1 MHPLT
6 RLAFVVA
13 VAVACTCAFA
23 QAPESNETVQRD
35 TSSQSIPAASK
46 SSERILLAS
55 NGLVAD
61 PVAAA
66 AVKENLLLQPV
77 RPGSIPAKP
86 EISGRQRGAFYALM
100 AAEHGSAMLDAW
112 STRAVL
118 RQGGTELDPLVRP
131 FAHSTTL
138 YPALQVV
145 SFGVDYFASRLMH
158 SNHRVLRKLWW
169 VPQAV
174 ATGGSVY
181 CGIANLRNVR

>member
-1 MHPLT
+1 MHPLK
-6 RLAFVVA
+6 RLAFVL
-13 VAVACTCAFA
+13 AVACPCAFA
-23 QAPESNETVQRD
+23 QVPESNEPVQGD
-35 TSSQSIPAASK
+35 GSSQSIPPASK

-66 AVKENLLLQPV
+66 AVKENLLLPPAL
-77 RPGSIPAKP
+77 PGSIPVKP
-86 EISGRQRGAFYALM
+86 EISGRQRGAFYVLM
-100 AAEHGSAMLDAW
+100 AAEHGSAVLDAW

-118 RQGGTELDPLVRP
+118 RQGGSELDPLVRP

-145 SFGVDYFASRLMH
+145 PFGVDYFASRLMH

-174 ATGGSVY
+174 ATGGSIY
-181 CGIANLRNVR
+181 CGITNLGNVR

>member
-1 MHPLT
+1 MHLLK
-6 RLAFVVA
+6 RLAFVI
-13 VAVACTCAFA
+13 AVACTSAVA
-23 QAPESNETVQRD
+23 QVPEPNVPVQRD
-35 TSSQSIPAASK
+35 GSSQSIPA
-46 SSERILLAS
+46 SSPSEGILLAS

-66 AVKENLLLQPV
+66 AVKENLLLRPAL
-77 RPGSIPAKP
+77 PGSIPAKP
-86 EISGRQRGAFYALM
+86 EISGRQRGAFYVLM
-100 AAEHGSAMLDAW
+100 AAEHGSAVLDAW

-118 RQGGTELDPLVRP
+118 RQGGSELDPLVRP
-131 FAHSTTL
+131 FADSTTL

-145 SFGVDYFASRLMH
+145 PFGVDYFASRLMH

-181 CGIANLRNVR
+181 CGMANLRNLR

>member
-6 RLAFVVA
+6 RLAFL

-23 QAPESNETVQRD
+23 QVAESNETVQRD
-35 TSSQSIPAASK
+35 RSSQSIPAASK

-61 PVAAA
+61 PVAATV
-66 AVKENLLLQPV
+66 VKENLLLQPA
-77 RPGSIPAKP
+77 RSGSIPAKA
-86 EISGRQRGAFYALM
+86 EISGRRRGVFYLLM
-100 AAEHGSAMLDAW
+100 AAEHGSAAVDAW

-118 RQGGTELDPLVRP
+118 RQGGNELDPLVRP

-145 SFGVDYFASRLMH
+145 PFGVDYFASRLMH
-158 SNHRVLRKLWW
+158 SNHRGLRKLWW

-181 CGIANLRNVR
+181 CGITNLRNLR